1 MTLKRKLVAVAAAV
15 VVLVVGTAGTS
26 YAVGRDKGARIP
38 ACVTED
44 SGPNPCY
51 WDSTTRGNGKG
62 TSFILFN
69 GQVFQLAGTV
79 D

>member
-1 MTLKRKLVAVAAAV
+1 MTLKRKLVAIAAAV

-26 YAVGRDKGARIP
+26 YALGRDKSMP

-44 SGPNPCY
+44 SGPNPCF
-51 WDSTTRGNGKG
+51 WDATTRGNGNG

-69 GQVFQLAGTV
+69 GQVFRLAGTV

>member
-1 MTLKRKLVAVAAAV
+1 
-15 VVLVVGTAGTS
+15 
-26 YAVGRDKGARIP
+26 
-38 ACVTED
+38 VTED

-51 WDSTTRGNGKG
+51 WDATTRGNGQG

-69 GQVFQLAGTV
+69 GGIYLFSETV